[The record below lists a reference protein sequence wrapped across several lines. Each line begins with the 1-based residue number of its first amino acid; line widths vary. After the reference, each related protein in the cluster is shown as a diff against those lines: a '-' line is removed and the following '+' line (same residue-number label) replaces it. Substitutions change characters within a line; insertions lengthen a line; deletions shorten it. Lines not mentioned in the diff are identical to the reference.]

1 MPTELGPAVVIRVVV
16 ILAVVIVRAV
26 VVIPVVVVVVRAV
39 IIKPAAVVV
48 LAACSGVNRLCEETG
63 AGVALAEIVFI
74 VQLVSAVAAWHYR
87 CCLSTSLL
95 FAASI
100 HSTVCDWKL
109 EFMLLHRVKTRK
121 QPVVVGLRGRLRS
134 SSSVVAD
141 IKVET

>member
-1 MPTELGPAVVIRVVV
+1 MGYRTEPTGLGPAVVIRVVV

-26 VVIPVVVVVVRAV
+26 VVIPVVVVRAV

-87 CCLSTSLL
+87 CC
-95 FAASI
+95 
-100 HSTVCDWKL
+100 
-109 EFMLLHRVKTRK
+109 
-121 QPVVVGLRGRLRS
+121 
-134 SSSVVAD
+134 
-141 IKVET
+141 

>member
-16 ILAVVIVRAV
+16 IIAVVIVRAV
-26 VVIPVVVVVVRAV
+26 VVIPVVVVVREV
-39 IIKPAAVVV
+39 IIKPSAVVV
-48 LAACSGVNRLCEETG
+48 LDACSGVNRLCEETG

-87 CCLSTSLL
+87 CCLSTSLP

-109 EFMLLHRVKTRK
+109 EFMLLQRVSN
-121 QPVVVGLRGRLRS
+121 LW
-134 SSSVVAD
+134 
-141 IKVET
+141 